1 MNNGKIM
8 TTDAIFTITTM
19 EQLKAL
25 TDPLRQELLDRFSN
39 EPMTTKQV
47 ADLLGQKPHKLYHH
61 VDVLEQAGLIRLVRT
76 QQNRGTVEKYYEA
89 VARRFTVDHKLLS
102 ASSQADQ
109 AVGEIQAVLV
119 NALQTSL
126 VEAIQFFDDERFQ
139 DSGLLPQMAV
149 SQGHLRLSAAQFKEL
164 KEQLLE
170 WIEECQTAHDPHGDE
185 YALMLA
191 IFPVKSRE
199 KGSDNDQETTE

>member
-1 MNNGKIM
+1 M
-8 TTDAIFTITTM
+8 TTEAIFTVTTL

-47 ADLLGQKPHKLYHH
+47 ANVLGQKPHKLYHH
-61 VDVLEQAGLIRLVRT
+61 VEVLEQAGLIRLVRT

-102 ASSQADQ
+102 ASSQANQ
-109 AVGEIQAVLV
+109 AVGEIQAMLV

-126 VEAIQFFDDERFQ
+126 VEAIQFFDEERFQ
-139 DSGLLPQMAV
+139 DKELLPQMAV
-149 SQGHLRLSAAQFKEL
+149 SQGHLRLSAGQFRAL
-164 KEQLLE
+164 KDKLLE
-170 WIEECQTAHDPHGDE
+170 WIEECQISRDPAGDE
-185 YALMLA
+185 FTLMLA
-191 IFPVKSRE
+191 VFPVKSRE
-199 KGSDNDQETTE
+199 KGSENSGETTESE

>member
-1 MNNGKIM
+1 M
-8 TTDAIFTITTM
+8 TTDAIFTVNTL

-61 VDVLEQAGLIRLVRT
+61 VEVLEQAGLIRLVRT

-89 VARRFTVDHKLLS
+89 VARRFTVDHQLLS
-102 ASSQADQ
+102 ASQANQ
-109 AVGEIQAVLV
+109 AIGEIQAMLV

-139 DSGLLPQMAV
+139 DEDTLPQLAL
-149 SQGHLRLSAAQFKEL
+149 SQTRLRLSAAQLKDL
-164 KEQLLE
+164 KEKLLE
-170 WIEECQTAHDPHGDE
+170 WLEECQAAHDPAEDE
-185 YALMLA
+185 YTLLLA
-191 IFPVKSRE
+191 VFPVKSRE
-199 KGSDNDQETTE
+199 KGSENRPESTE